1 MIEPKAEFTMNLVK
15 TYTVEGMELLEAVE
29 VKRGWILVAGT
40 MKEALCVCWKKM
52 MNNWVCVSVIVVDI
66 VLLSRL
72 KAT

>member
-40 MKEALCVCWKKM
+40 MKGESCVC
-52 MNNWVCVSVIVVDI
+52 
-66 VLLSRL
+66 
-72 KAT
+72 